1 MLWYYFHWRFHMVS
15 ISLVVLQALIH
26 TDVIKPTGKELSI
39 AMSSFSKYSTLFKC
53 FDLIRMF
60 FFFSLFSRVCRNWHL
75 EKRSQPEK
83 KALYKFVQQ
92 LIPIWRFISL
102 LLPSSLKKE
111 KKLSSMGLLFYAS
124 ECFHNKKHKINDSM
138 LRIIA

>member
-1 MLWYYFHWRFHMVS
+1 MVS

-60 FFFSLFSRVCRNWHL
+60 FFSLFSRVCRNWHL

-92 LIPIWRFISL
+92 LIPI
-102 LLPSSLKKE
+102 
-111 KKLSSMGLLFYAS
+111 
-124 ECFHNKKHKINDSM
+124 
-138 LRIIA
+138 

>member
-60 FFFSLFSRVCRNWHL
+60 FFFLCFQGFVEIGILKKDLNLKKKPCISLFNNLFPFDDLLVCSCHLLSRKKKSLALWVYCFMHL
-75 EKRSQPEK
+75 NVS
-83 KALYKFVQQ
+83 
-92 LIPIWRFISL
+92 
-102 LLPSSLKKE
+102 
-111 KKLSSMGLLFYAS
+111 
-124 ECFHNKKHKINDSM
+124 
-138 LRIIA
+138 IIKNTK